1 MNKSIYPLLVA
12 QFLSVF
18 ADNTLLFTV
27 IAMVMQKQSVETWYV
42 PALQSVFL
50 LAFVILAPWL
60 GTFADARPKARVLI
74 LANLIKF
81 LGAGLLLLNLEPLMA
96 YAIVGVGAAVY
107 SPAKYGLLPEL
118 AEHRHLVKANSWIE
132 GSTILAILTG
142 MAAGAKVADQS
153 IFWALVMAM
162 ALLLASV
169 LVSLAIP
176 APIPAKSDS
185 RLQPLKLFY
194 RECINFLKHPRSR
207 FTVLGGCLFWGTA
220 ASVRVILVAWAPLVL
235 HSQTASDISEL
246 TLFLAIGIILGS
258 AFAPLLMPLAQ
269 LRRTR
274 VPAYLLGMFIIAL
287 SFVEEIWLTRGLL
300 LGIGTVGGLFVVPI
314 NAALQEIGQR
324 SIGSGSAVALQ
335 NFFQNVA
342 MLLTVGIYTL
352 AAFLGLNPIE
362 ALSGLGSL
370 ELLAAVLLM
379 RSLAALF

>member
-1 MNKSIYPLLVA
+1 
-12 QFLSVF
+12 
-18 ADNTLLFTV
+18 
-27 IAMVMQKQSVETWYV
+27 
-42 PALQSVFL
+42 
-50 LAFVILAPWL
+50 
-60 GTFADARPKARVLI
+60 
-74 LANLIKF
+74 
-81 LGAGLLLLNLEPLMA
+81 
-96 YAIVGVGAAVY
+96 
-107 SPAKYGLLPEL
+107 
-118 AEHRHLVKANSWIE
+118 
-132 GSTILAILTG
+132 
-142 MAAGAKVADQS
+142 
-153 IFWALVMAM
+153 
-162 ALLLASV
+162 
-169 LVSLAIP
+169 
-176 APIPAKSDS
+176 
-185 RLQPLKLFY
+185 
-194 RECINFLKHPRSR
+194 
-207 FTVLGGCLFWGTA
+207 
-220 ASVRVILVAWAPLVL
+220 
-235 HSQTASDISEL
+235 
-246 TLFLAIGIILGS
+246 
-258 AFAPLLMPLAQ
+258 MPLAQ